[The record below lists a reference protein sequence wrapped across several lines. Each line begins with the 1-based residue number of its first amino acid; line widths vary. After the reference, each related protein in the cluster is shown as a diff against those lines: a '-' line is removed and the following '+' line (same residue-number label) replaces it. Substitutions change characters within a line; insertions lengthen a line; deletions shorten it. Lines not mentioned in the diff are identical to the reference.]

1 MYSSI
6 KKAPEKFISSLQVQ
20 FLLAL
25 LFLCLEF
32 LTLAKVLNFAF
43 ELDLLLDEM
52 TTFRF

>member
-1 MYSSI
+1 MYSSS
-6 KKAPEKFISSLQVQ
+6 KEAPAKRISSLQVQ

-52 TTFRF
+52 APFRF